1 MELEKMPS
9 LLKVSEVAKLF
20 RVSERTIYTW
30 IEMGYLR
37 AFNKPGCIRIPK
49 EAIIEFID
57 ENQTIDK
64 PYKMKR

>member
-37 AFNKPGCIRIPK
+37 AINKPGCIRIPK